1 LFDDISF
8 DDKLREQADKEG
20 IFKSS
25 DLKFYL
31 LTFAFVGVG
40 ALIMIKYSK
49 KWMELI

>member
-1 LFDDISF
+1 VFDDISF
-8 DDKLREQADKEG
+8 DDKLREQAEKEG

-49 KWMELI
+49 K

>member
-1 LFDDISF
+1 LFDDVSF

-40 ALIMIKYSK
+40 ALIMIKFSK
-49 KWMELI
+49 K